1 MATRL
6 PTTTHMRMMADG
18 TLSELELYR
27 RLIYRVERRD
37 TKWKISRLTSINES
51 DNLRP
56 VIAGQDLHV
65 IPQEFNS
72 LWSSY

>member
-1 MATRL
+1 
-6 PTTTHMRMMADG
+6 MMANG
-18 TLSELELYR
+18 TLSELESYR
-27 RLIYRVERRD
+27 RLIYHVERRD